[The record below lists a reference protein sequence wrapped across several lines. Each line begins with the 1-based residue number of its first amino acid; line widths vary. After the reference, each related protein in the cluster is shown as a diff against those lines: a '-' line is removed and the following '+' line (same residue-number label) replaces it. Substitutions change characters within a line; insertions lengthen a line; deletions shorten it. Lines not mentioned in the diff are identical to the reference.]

1 VIVLGLFAFYAL
13 RISRDP
19 ALDVRQLGRRDF
31 LISNLLMWAT
41 TITTFGLLVLV
52 PLYLESVRVPQLSAL
67 ETGKALMPLG
77 IGTLCGTISAVV
89 LYRPLGPRGVV
100 LMGGVL
106 TIVSAGLLAQ
116 VIQPTADAA
125 RLLAAARTQ
134 APVPALS
141 GPDALRWR
149 LFLVGMSS
157 TLISIP
163 AQTLALEALTGHA
176 LAKASSLVLSTKL
189 VCSSVGAA
197 VMTTLLLDRTHG
209 RAAALVQQMQA
220 LAPGTAGAGTAP
232 TSDPRFTGMVRTLEG
247 LVAPQA
253 GASALQS
260 IFWLTCIGSLGLLA
274 FALLLPGRRRWRQDR
289 PHPVAIAQVEA
300 ERVAIGS

>member
-1 VIVLGLFAFYAL
+1 GGMFVLGLFAVYAL

-31 LISNLLMWAT
+31 LVSNLLAWGT
-41 TITTFGLLVLV
+41 TVITFGLLVLV
-52 PLYLESVRVPQLSAL
+52 PLYFESVLVPQLSAL

-77 IGTLCGTISAVV
+77 IGALCGTIGAVA
-89 LYRPLGPRGVV
+89 LYRALGPRVVV
-100 LMGGVL
+100 LMGVVL
-106 TIVSAGLLAQ
+106 TIISAGLLAQ
-116 VIQPTADAA
+116 AIHPTANATQ
-125 RLLAAARTQ
+125 LLAAVRT
-134 APVPALS
+134 PGTVPALA

-149 LFLVGMSS
+149 LLLVGLSS

-163 AQTLALEALTGHA
+163 AQTLALEALTGEA

-189 VCSSVGAA
+189 VFSSVGAA

-209 RAAALVQQMQA
+209 RAAELVQQLQA
-220 LAPGTAGAGTAP
+220 LAPGAGTAP
-232 TSDPRFTGMVRTLEG
+232 TSDPRFTGVLRTLEG
-247 LVAPQA
+247 LVATQA

-260 IFWLTCIGSLGLLA
+260 IFWLTCVGSLGLLA
-274 FALLLPGRRRWRQDR
+274 VALLLPGRRRQHQDR
-289 PHPVAIAQVEA
+289 PHPAAAAHVEA